1 MCAFSCRCVRTVSL
15 TFYFVFFLV
24 FFSVEMF
31 VAAVAHHYIFSADP
45 YIQMTPTNGTRK
57 PFMKAF
63 LESSIP
69 VDVIK
74 DAREEFR
81 PSKIFKRSSNSS
93 SASSVSDGGD
103 NQGEEKT
110 KGGDVEDSF
119 LPVEEKINIPND
131 L

>member
-1 MCAFSCRCVRTVSL
+1 
-15 TFYFVFFLV
+15 
-24 FFSVEMF
+24 MF

-45 YIQMTPTNGTRK
+45 YIQMTPTDGTRK

-81 PSKIFKRSSNSS
+81 PSKIFKSSSNKRSSNRSSNSS
-93 SASSVSDGGD
+93 NRSNNSSSYDNSASDDDGK
-103 NQGEEKT
+103 QGEEKT
-110 KGGDVEDSF
+110 IVGADVDDLDSS